1 MHEVSLC
8 CVTIS
13 ITYHNSNSMYLFYMF
28 IESVMYGVRKVIKIQ
43 SKAPFLTKL
52 EWHIKLK
59 GDQIVFGAREM
70 DHFNKKG
77 SRYKKQVLTQV
88 IFLFAVGRCEDCHT
102 LQYAANNTGVC
113 RDVVRIW
120 SCTPVGGLNKIHN
133 MHNAKELKC
142 YFPNFFLR

>member
-88 IFLFAVGRCEDCHT
+88 IFLFAVGRCEDCHNVCFACS
-102 LQYAANNTGVC
+102 LIFRHISMIFPFKLHFCDKIDATGMI
-113 RDVVRIW
+113 VVV
-120 SCTPVGGLNKIHN
+120 T
-133 MHNAKELKC
+133 
-142 YFPNFFLR
+142 